1 MTLMQRRGPQTP
13 AMLGGFPRT
22 PRAGQ
27 LADAGLVVL
36 IFLVGLPSAIGR
48 PQGNAWLGLLL
59 GAGLAVPLLW
69 RRRFPLPVF
78 LVISA
83 VAFLQWSSDR
93 PLFADV
99 ALLVAFYTI
108 AARDSLRRSVLAA
121 CVLEVGCLLAA
132 ASWAPHGPWLVLFVL
147 LSGMAAAAFFVGT
160 TMRARR
166 AHLAELEDRAQ
177 RLELERDQQAR
188 LAVAGERARIAR
200 EMHDIVAHNLSVMI
214 ALADGASL
222 TIREDAERA
231 AVAIGQVSATGR
243 QALSQMR
250 RLLGVLRDDDDDSA
264 TAMAPQPGLGDLE
277 HLLAQV
283 RLVGLRG
290 ELVTEGQP
298 PAQLAP
304 GLQLTVY
311 RLVQE
316 ALTNVLKHAVGA
328 TVAVVRL
335 TFRHDR
341 LEVEV
346 TDDGTGSASRSSGGH
361 GITGMRERAAV
372 YGGVVEAG
380 PSARTG
386 WRVRSGFDLTPTV
399 EA

>member
-1 MTLMQRRGPQTP
+1 M
-13 AMLGGFPRT
+13 
-22 PRAGQ
+22 
-27 LADAGLVVL
+27 L

-59 GAGLAVPLLW
+59 GVGLAVPLLW

-132 ASWAPHGPWLVLFVL
+132 VSWAPHGPWLALFVL

-222 TIREDAERA
+222 TVREDAERA
-231 AVAIGQVSATGR
+231 AVA
-243 QALSQMR
+243 MR
-250 RLLGVLRDDDDDSA
+250 S
-264 TAMAPQPGLGDLE
+264 GLGDRSPG
-277 HLLAQV
+277 AD
-283 RLVGLRG
+283 RDA
-290 ELVTEGQP
+290 
-298 PAQLAP
+298 PAA
-304 GLQLTVY
+304 
-311 RLVQE
+311 R
-316 ALTNVLKHAVGA
+316 
-328 TVAVVRL
+328 
-335 TFRHDR
+335 
-341 LEVEV
+341 
-346 TDDGTGSASRSSGGH
+346 
-361 GITGMRERAAV
+361 RAA
-372 YGGVVEAG
+372 
-380 PSARTG
+380 
-386 WRVRSGFDLTPTV
+386 
-399 EA
+399 